1 MARAQT
7 LASLS
12 PLSRRRAQT
21 LVDHSTWPERKTL
34 ASISPL
40 FSLLFFVDERKR
52 SSIFLLGPS
61 TNAWVTLFYVLHRR
75 HYSLL
80 ASRAAGGF
88 PRQRRQLM
96 SKDASNFEM
105 QIGFLERKS
114 ILLLLECLGPRETS
128 GSAARE
134 LKRRHDQSLGVGKD
148 VLSPYAITAFVNQ
161 RGKQM
166 YRVSRRD
173 AVTPVA
179 AAEQAEQMTHIASMS
194 TDLPHSRLQDPF
206 THEAYI
212 ISSPRIKTP
221 STQEFQPSTTTAQT
235 RKLDSFP
242 VLRAQ
247 KCHARKPAALLFDPP
262 KHPTV
267 DIFVEVMQWPNGSV
281 PPHHFQ
287 ALNQKATRYR
297 VLSHIHSGSVPR
309 SNRQHDRLL
318 MAFYPCRVPGRKCSR
333 SSPVSLRAQEIQTP
347 HFILP
352 LHVSPDII
360 QDYSSSPPPG
370 IMPPDPLP
378 ETSLH
383 LRYSTEVFDV
393 LQTYRGPPHLDRL
406 FSDSAG
412 KTTIKMMKYTFH
424 QIWMVTVSRHVPTVR
439 IEGEGMTTQVL
450 IAATIEPWIAQV
462 TSDLD
467 DDELLNFFLTY
478 RTYISAVHL
487 CHLLICRFHRAL
499 SGEHDIFGWGL
510 MGLCLPDSWRIH
522 SKILPSALVALWPS
536 LPERPMNAAT
546 VVERAVFTIA
556 TVKAFNAATH
566 EICVLAHVLRRV
578 SAAADGLAGIW
589 GLTSSMKISLKD
601 DVDSEDPSNAKYGTF
616 TSRSGPTTRCVTPIP
631 GEQKKT
637 TPREVAVD
645 PSWRELRISHLTPHL
660 WLSWYPKLQF
670 IACSESLGELIG
682 FTVLSALV
690 NVIVALAV
698 FVVSFQPALGLVVGA
713 VMASYICPSAVPTR
727 YHTRIRRQMNELDAV
742 TRGIHTDCLLNYETV
757 KYFGGQEYQA
767 AETLERR
774 VVIFLNFLNLVQTL
788 IITSG
793 LLVGSLIVALRITR
807 GQSNTSDFVVF
818 ITYYAQNLV
827 DTEKLLHLFA
837 EPTEAVDAPDAKELV
852 VDYGEVEF
860 EFGAESRRKPDVV
873 VVSCQSGRNG
883 GKGEKD
889 LTKEEICTE
898 KVCRKLDSN
907 FQWTDVRSMLEFK
920 RTKTRL
926 QLPPSTYEVKDS
938 DPSDQKYM
946 EYRIR
951 NETNDRACRRSYS
964 ELTRAIECVQS
975 PGPYTLAGYSYGGV
989 VAFEIGYRLEAVGG
1003 EVNAIAFV
1011 VGDNVSLSSSGMRNG
1026 QDQPTIEDLE
1036 ERAHGDVVTPIF
1048 ALEARIRDEARR
1060 DALEQA
1066 KNAVQA
1072 PVNVPSGPAWW
1083 SNDVTS
1089 LISQFVDNTIARY
1102 GTQDIVSRPDFAFQ
1116 SGGSYQDRKEPYSP

>member
-1 MARAQT
+1 
-7 LASLS
+7 
-12 PLSRRRAQT
+12 
-21 LVDHSTWPERKTL
+21 
-34 ASISPL
+34 
-40 FSLLFFVDERKR
+40 
-52 SSIFLLGPS
+52 
-61 TNAWVTLFYVLHRR
+61 
-75 HYSLL
+75 
-80 ASRAAGGF
+80 
-88 PRQRRQLM
+88 
-96 SKDASNFEM
+96 
-105 QIGFLERKS
+105 
-114 ILLLLECLGPRETS
+114 
-128 GSAARE
+128 
-134 LKRRHDQSLGVGKD
+134 
-148 VLSPYAITAFVNQ
+148 
-161 RGKQM
+161 
-166 YRVSRRD
+166 
-173 AVTPVA
+173 
-179 AAEQAEQMTHIASMS
+179 
-194 TDLPHSRLQDPF
+194 
-206 THEAYI
+206 
-212 ISSPRIKTP
+212 
-221 STQEFQPSTTTAQT
+221 
-235 RKLDSFP
+235 
-242 VLRAQ
+242 
-247 KCHARKPAALLFDPP
+247 
-262 KHPTV
+262 
-267 DIFVEVMQWPNGSV
+267 
-281 PPHHFQ
+281 
-287 ALNQKATRYR
+287 
-297 VLSHIHSGSVPR
+297 
-309 SNRQHDRLL
+309 
-318 MAFYPCRVPGRKCSR
+318 
-333 SSPVSLRAQEIQTP
+333 
-347 HFILP
+347 
-352 LHVSPDII
+352 
-360 QDYSSSPPPG
+360 
-370 IMPPDPLP
+370 
-378 ETSLH
+378 
-383 LRYSTEVFDV
+383 
-393 LQTYRGPPHLDRL
+393 
-406 FSDSAG
+406 
-412 KTTIKMMKYTFH
+412 
-424 QIWMVTVSRHVPTVR
+424 
-439 IEGEGMTTQVL
+439 
-450 IAATIEPWIAQV
+450 
-462 TSDLD
+462 
-467 DDELLNFFLTY
+467 
-478 RTYISAVHL
+478 
-487 CHLLICRFHRAL
+487 
-499 SGEHDIFGWGL
+499 
-510 MGLCLPDSWRIH
+510 
-522 SKILPSALVALWPS
+522 
-536 LPERPMNAAT
+536 
-546 VVERAVFTIA
+546 
-556 TVKAFNAATH
+556 
-566 EICVLAHVLRRV
+566 
-578 SAAADGLAGIW
+578 
-589 GLTSSMKISLKD
+589 
-601 DVDSEDPSNAKYGTF
+601 
-616 TSRSGPTTRCVTPIP
+616 
-631 GEQKKT
+631 
-637 TPREVAVD
+637 
-645 PSWRELRISHLTPHL
+645 
-660 WLSWYPKLQF
+660 
-670 IACSESLGELIG
+670 
-682 FTVLSALV
+682 
-690 NVIVALAV
+690 
-698 FVVSFQPALGLVVGA
+698 
-713 VMASYICPSAVPTR
+713 
-727 YHTRIRRQMNELDAV
+727 MNELDAV

-757 KYFGGQEYQA
+757 KYFEYQ
-767 AETLERR
+767 TLERR

-860 EFGAESRRKPDVV
+860 EFGVKRVFLVNDPSFINQTHQGAESRRKPDVV

-964 ELTRAIECVQS
+964 ELTRAIECVTSKSLRATEKQRRQKAQS